1 MTHFEFPA
9 PEKQPQVVVSA
20 HEHDTDYERDFDVII
35 SRLPQDISTFRADA
49 DDPDETVSRE
59 VALPFGNIDTV
70 RVISEHEGSVAIELS
85 PVADSEPESTLV
97 YEDAELKFRHGDA
110 EVVYEPDA
118 EGVAAG
124 YRVFS
129 VLQAD
134 LIARESND

>member
-9 PEKQPQVVVSA
+9 PEKEPQVVVNA
-20 HEHDTDYERDFDVII
+20 HEHDIDYERDFDVII
-35 SRLPQDISTFRADA
+35 SRLPQDISIFRAETEN
-49 DDPDETVSRE
+49 PDETVSRE
-59 VALPFGNIDTV
+59 VVLPFGQIDTV
-70 RVISEHEGSVAIELS
+70 RVISEHEGSVAIEL
-85 PVADSEPESTLV
+85 PPAAEDDAESKLV
-97 YEDAELKFRHGDA
+97 YEDSELKFRHGDA

-134 LIARESND
+134 LIARETGQ